1 MIPFLLPLVTRF
13 PILGRLPWR
22 LIGYTVAA
30 GLVVWFVWAKVDA
43 YGDRREAAGVSL
55 EAARRDAADKKAT
68 DEHNAKVAKLD
79 EDHNA
84 KEIALQA
91 RVDELLARPAT
102 RTIRVPVSTACPAQV
117 ASDAGVPV
125 EDPGDRLLEIDDPGY
140 GVFRD
145 WLIQYAGGAAVG
157 R

>member
-1 MIPFLLPLVTRF
+1 MIPFLLPLLTRL
-13 PILGRLPWR
+13 PLLGRLPWKA
-22 LIGYTVAA
+22 IGVAV
-30 GLVVWFVWAKVDA
+30 LVLLVWWQIAA
-43 YGDRREAAGVSL
+43 WGGRREAEGVAK
-55 EAARRDAADKKAT
+55 ERQRWEVAQQKAT

-84 KEIALQA
+84 KQTALQA

-102 RTIRVPVSTACPAQV
+102 RTIRVPVSAVCPAQV

-125 EDPGDRLLEIDDPGY
+125 EDPGDRLLVIDDPAFGQL
-140 GVFRD
+140 RER
-145 WLIQYAGGAAVG
+145 LIEYAGGPASG